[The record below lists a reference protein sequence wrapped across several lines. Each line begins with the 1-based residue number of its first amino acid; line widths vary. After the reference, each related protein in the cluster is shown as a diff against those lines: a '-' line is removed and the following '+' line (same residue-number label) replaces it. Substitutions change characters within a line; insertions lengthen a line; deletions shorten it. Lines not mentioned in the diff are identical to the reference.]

1 MVGIL
6 QGQQLVD
13 QLFCLRPAD
22 GIASLDRRLAGHGS
36 HLLQDQFRCFPAA
49 YVGKIVQHVQEH
61 AFHIDRLKIGW
72 NRRDGKFLAAERLH
86 LITEQQYPLSALLC
100 DGGRVAY
107 EGNVLTLRCDPNI
120 DRTRISE
127 DAKEL
132 CVKLAATARRED
144 VSAIVQKWLKARF
157 AERMAERVSYWV
169 NKTGLQPKKV
179 SASNAKTLW
188 GSCSRNGSIRLSCR
202 LICLPPAVFD
212 YIIVHELV
220 HLRHFDHSQ
229 AFWEEVNAIYPETPS
244 VRRYLKN
251 VRAADLF

>member
-1 MVGIL
+1 LSAAQNCWNLHAAAVVRGR
-6 QGQQLVD
+6 
-13 QLFCLRPAD
+13 FKYLRVSVREGRVRVSCPTRVSNSELTRFIDANLEKV
-22 GIASLDRRLAGHGS
+22 ATWMHR
-36 HLLQDQFRCFPAA
+36 Q
-49 YVGKIVQHVQEH
+49 KIVLE
-61 AFHIDRLKIGW
+61 
-72 NRRDGKFLAAERLH
+72 NRRRAN
-86 LITEQQYPLSALLC
+86 PMSALLC

-120 DRTRISE
+120 DRTRLSE

-132 CVKLAATARRED
+132 CVKFASRED
-144 VSAIVQKWLKARF
+144 VSAAVQKWLKARF

-188 GSCSRNGSIRLSCR
+188 GSCSRNGSVRLSWR
-202 LICLPPAVFD
+202 LICLPPAVLD

-220 HLRHFDHSQ
+220 HLRHFDHSK
-229 AFWEEVNAIYPETPS
+229 AFWEEVNVIYPETPS

>member
-1 MVGIL
+1 ML
-6 QGQQLVD
+6 
-13 QLFCLRPAD
+13 P
-22 GIASLDRRLAGHGS
+22 S
-36 HLLQDQFRCFPAA
+36 
-49 YVGKIVQHVQEH
+49 
-61 AFHIDRLKIGW
+61 DRLERRAELLELARRSCWDNVVRGRFKYLRVSVREGRVRVSCPTLVGQSELTRFIEANLEKVASWMHLQKIMLE
-72 NRRDGKFLAAERLH
+72 NRRKVN
-86 LITEQQYPLSALLC
+86 PMSALLC

-120 DRTRISE
+120 DRTQISE

-132 CVKLAATARRED
+132 CVKLAATARDED

-188 GSCSRNGSIRLSCR
+188 GSCSRNGSVRLSWR

-220 HLRHFDHSQ
+220 HLRHFDHSK
-229 AFWEEVNAIYPETPS
+229 AFWEEVNVIYPETPS

>member
-1 MVGIL
+1 ML
-6 QGQQLVD
+6 
-13 QLFCLRPAD
+13 
-22 GIASLDRRLAGHGS
+22 
-36 HLLQDQFRCFPAA
+36 
-49 YVGKIVQHVQEH
+49 EN
-61 AFHIDRLKIGW
+61 RLKA
-72 NRRDGKFLAAERLH
+72 N
-86 LITEQQYPLSALLC
+86 PLSALLC

-144 VSAIVQKWLKARF
+144 VSAIVQKWLKVRF

-188 GSCSRNGSIRLSCR
+188 GSCSRNGSVRLSWR

-220 HLRHFDHSQ
+220 HLRHFDHSK

>member
-1 MVGIL
+1 ML
-6 QGQQLVD
+6 
-13 QLFCLRPAD
+13 P
-22 GIASLDRRLAGHGS
+22 S
-36 HLLQDQFRCFPAA
+36 
-49 YVGKIVQHVQEH
+49 
-61 AFHIDRLKIGW
+61 DRLERRTELLEFARRSCWDNVVRGRFKYLRVSVREGRVRVSCPTRVGQSELTRFIEANLEKVASWMHLQKIMLE
-72 NRRDGKFLAAERLH
+72 NRRKAN
-86 LITEQQYPLSALLC
+86 PLSALLC

-107 EGNVLTLRCDPNI
+107 EGNVLTLQCDPNI

-157 AERMAERVSYWV
+157 AERMAERVSHWV
-169 NKTGLQPKKV
+169 NKTVLQPKKV

-188 GSCSRNGSIRLSCR
+188 GSCSRNGSVRLSWR
-202 LICLPPAVFD
+202 LICLPPAVLD